1 MNRQVFGSVL
11 LVTGILILAVAIFQY
26 QDIRSAQREMLELH
40 EQLAIEA
47 ENPAIL
53 QENSV
58 QSELTAAPIQ
68 PILESKGSAKR
79 EDYQNGQMT
88 IAIPKLEINAAVVS
102 GTTIELLKK
111 GPGLYESSPLPDL
124 DGGNVCIAGHRTTYG
139 AWFRHVDKLEEGDEI
154 TLDYDGSSYI
164 YQVERVFIVDKKDW
178 SITEP
183 VGYSSLTLT
192 ACHPLRSSKQR
203 IVVRGKLIITSDL

>member
-1 MNRQVFGSVL
+1 MNRQVLGSVL
-11 LVTGILILAVAIFQY
+11 LITGILILVVAIFQY
-26 QDIRSAQREMLELH
+26 HDIRSAQSEMLVAH
-40 EQLAIEA
+40 EQSTKEA
-47 ENPAIL
+47 ENPVIL
-53 QENSV
+53 QEDNV
-58 QSELTAAPIQ
+58 QSELAAMPTQ
-68 PILESKGSAKR
+68 TVLENKVVSKR

-88 IAIPKLEINAAVVS
+88 IGIPKLEVNAAVVS

-111 GPGLYESSPLPDL
+111 GPGLYESSPMPDL

-154 TLDYDGSSYI
+154 TLDYDDIQYI
-164 YQVERVFIVDKKDW
+164 YQVEKVFIVDKKDW

-192 ACHPLRSSKQR
+192 SCHPLRSSKQR
-203 IVVRGKLIITSDL
+203 IVVRGKLISTSNL